1 MSTDPAPPPA
11 LPVRRVRFEYPDD
24 LDPAWNRRLPEFAFG
39 ANSVSLLMPYAEPYF
54 IRSIRAALPQLDQR
68 LRPQVES
75 FLRQESG
82 HYRQHRRF
90 NDLVASRYRGITRLE
105 RWIERSYGWL
115 GRTRSVR
122 FNVAFAAAS
131 ETIAFALARWSEA
144 HLDEFFDEGDSI
156 ATTLFL
162 WHLAE
167 EVEHKN
173 VAYDVFEAIDGSR
186 VRYSLAMLTTFTLL
200 AWFATLGTL
209 LMVLGSGRA
218 LKPVTYV
225 RLLRWSV
232 SLAFAV
238 LPVMAASAL
247 PAHHPRDFA
256 DPVFLP
262 MWLKQ
267 YDPAT
272 GTMPLWR
279 APASVRRGLI
289 FGP

>member
-1 MSTDPAPPPA
+1 MTSPTEPPGF
-11 LPVRRVRFEYPDD
+11 LPLPTRRVRFEYPSDF
-24 LDPAWNRRLPEFAFG
+24 DPAWNRALPEFAFG

-54 IRSIRAALPQLDQR
+54 IRSIRAALVDLDDR
-68 LRPQVES
+68 LRPRVES

-90 NDLVASRYRGITRLE
+90 NDLIAERYRGIRHLE
-105 RWIERSYGWL
+105 RWIAGAYGWL

-144 HLDEFFDEGDSI
+144 HLDDFFDEGDPV

-167 EVEHKN
+167 EVEHKA

-186 VRYSLAMLTTFTLL
+186 LRYSIAMLSTFTLL
-200 AWFATLGTL
+200 AWFAIIGTL
-209 LMVLGSGRA
+209 LMVIGSGRMWR
-218 LKPVTYV
+218 PVTYV

-247 PAHHPRDFA
+247 PGHHPSDLA

-262 MWLKQ
+262 TWLRQ
-267 YDPAT
+267 YDPVT
-272 GTMPLWR
+272 GTLPLWR
-279 APASVRRGLI
+279 DPSARTA
-289 FGP
+289 